1 MLRSCQKGRSIRLV
15 QKIKKSGITQISNE
29 AQISDIINK
38 VIEDNPE
45 TVQDFNAGKEKAIHF
60 LVGQVMK
67 HTKGR
72 AQPDLVLNLLKERI
86 DKNS

>member
-1 MLRSCQKGRSIRLV
+1 
-15 QKIKKSGITQISNE
+15 
-29 AQISDIINK
+29 
-38 VIEDNPE
+38 
-45 TVQDFNAGKEKAIHF
+45 
-60 LVGQVMK
+60 VGQVMK